1 MKKILFVIDSL
12 SIGGN
17 EKSLVTLLNTLDYS
31 KYDVDL
37 QIFNMNGCFLK
48 LLPDEV
54 DLLELPIYYKFVNG
68 GIVKGLFNKKYP
80 LVLKI
85 NMLKT
90 RLSYSLEIRR
100 RTHTHYEL
108 AVEFWKRAKKCFIK
122 CAEHYDVAIAYSQ
135 NIPTFYVSD
144 CIDAEK
150 KITWVNSEYYPQNEY
165 YSFVQEKYSNFDYI
179 VSVSDKQTEN
189 MKKEFSEYADKCH
202 TIYDINNADLIKK
215 MADMENVL
223 ADYNGIKI
231 VTAGRYN
238 QCKGYDMAIDAC
250 KILIDKGYDVHWFAV
265 GEGPERINLEK
276 QIKDRKLED
285 RFILL
290 GAQSNPYKYMKAADV
305 YVQTSRSEGFCL
317 TLAEA
322 RILNKPC
329 VTTNFEC
336 VYNQMIQEKNG
347 LVVDMNAHAIA
358 AGIERMIN
366 DDELRNSIVEYLKTE
381 KKGNPE
387 EIEKVYSLFGD
398 SNL

>member
-12 SIGGN
+12 NIGGN

-31 KYDVDL
+31 KYEVDL
-37 QIFNMNGCFLK
+37 QIFNMNGCFLN
-48 LLPDEV
+48 LLPDKIT
-54 DLLELPIYYKFVNG
+54 LLELPTYYEFVNE
-68 GIVKGLFNKKYP
+68 GIVKGLLNKKIS
-80 LVLKI
+80 LDLKI

-90 RLSYSLEIRR
+90 RFSYSLEIRR

-108 AVEFWKRAKKCFIK
+108 AIEFWKRAKMCFK
-122 CAEHYDVAIAYSQ
+122 KSAKHYDIAIAYSQ

-144 CIDAEK
+144 CIDANK

-165 YSFVQEKYSNFDYI
+165 YSFVQEKYSDFDYI

-189 MKKEFSEYADKCH
+189 MKKEFPKYADKCR
-202 TIYDINNADLIKK
+202 TIYDINNADLIEK
-215 MADMENVL
+215 MADMDNVL
-223 ADYNGIKI
+223 TDYSGLKI

-238 QCKGYDMAIDAC
+238 QCKGYDIAIDAC
-250 KILIDKGYDVHWFAV
+250 KILVDKGYNVHWFAV
-265 GEGPERINLEK
+265 GEGPERVNLEE
-276 QIKDRKLED
+276 QIKDRKLEEI
-285 RFILL
+285 FILL
-290 GAQSNPYKYMKAADV
+290 GAQPNPYKYMKAADV

-322 RILNKPC
+322 RILDKPC
-329 VTTNFEC
+329 VTTNFDC

-347 LVVDMNAHAIA
+347 LVVEMNARAIA

-366 DDELRNSIVEYLKTE
+366 DDELRNSIVEYLKME
-381 KKGNPE
+381 KKGNAE

-398 SNL
+398 SDL